1 MFLHVILLQY
11 LRLTCWKNVMPEYI
25 KSITY
30 VLFNI
35 IRLED
40 RGITLI
46 KNVGLRNSDST
57 AYLSDHHTFE
67 VPGPHPIGECQ
78 ARLPLQ
84 YEIFDF
90 PSYI

>member
-1 MFLHVILLQY
+1 M
-11 LRLTCWKNVMPEYI
+11 REYI

-30 VLFNI
+30 VLFNT
-35 IRLED
+35 IRLKY

-46 KNVGLRNSDST
+46 KTVGLRNSDST
-57 AYLSDHHTFE
+57 AYLSDRHTFE

>member
-1 MFLHVILLQY
+1 M
-11 LRLTCWKNVMPEYI
+11 RPEYI

-46 KNVGLRNSDST
+46 KNVGLRNSNST

-78 ARLPLQ
+78 ARVPSQ
-84 YEIFDF
+84 YDIFDL